1 MRNIAIGQRSKAKE
15 VPLSEWDVP
24 AIFIYMAIQWHTL
37 EVYVR
42 IPRARSMN
50 KRSVNKA

>member
-15 VPLSEWDVP
+15 VPLSELDVP
-24 AIFIYMAIQWHTL
+24 AFFIYMAIQWHT
-37 EVYVR
+37 VQVR
-42 IPRARSMN
+42 IYRARSMN